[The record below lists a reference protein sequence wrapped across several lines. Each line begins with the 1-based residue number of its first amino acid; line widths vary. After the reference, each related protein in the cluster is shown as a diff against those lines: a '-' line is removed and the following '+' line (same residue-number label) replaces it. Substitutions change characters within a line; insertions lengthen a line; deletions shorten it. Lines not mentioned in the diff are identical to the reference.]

1 MTVPILTDHDL
12 PTILTMKEVVLKIE
26 DAFRAK
32 SEGRLIS
39 PARVN
44 VELGGGSLVFTVGA
58 ETRKERVM
66 GFRVYNTF
74 GGGTAHQDHVVA
86 VFDHE
91 TGALKGIVVG
101 LLIGALRTG
110 AIGGAAVNALARA
123 DAKSLGILGT
133 GLQARTQVEAA
144 FAVRSIQTAKVFSPT
159 REHREGFA
167 KEMGAK
173 LGVKFKAAE
182 TAEEVVKESEILI
195 MATTS
200 PKPVLNAAW
209 VRPGTHVTTIG
220 PKFQDE
226 CEVPME
232 LPAKSALIVTDS
244 LAQADHYTHPF
255 FLTGTEYRNR
265 MIELDEIISG
275 KRQGRSTEEEITLFC
290 SVGLAG
296 TEVIVG
302 NAFFQKLG
310 EKGKK

>member
-1 MTVPILTDHDL
+1 MTVPILTDQDL
-12 PTILTMKEVVLKIE
+12 PKILTMKEIVQKIE

-44 VELGGGSLVFTVGA
+44 VELGGGSLVFTIGA

-74 GGGTAHQDHVVA
+74 HGATAHHDHVVV

-91 TGALKGIVVG
+91 TGALKGIIVG
-101 LLIGALRTG
+101 VLIGALRTG
-110 AIGGAAVNALARA
+110 ALGGAAVNALARA
-123 DAKSLGILGT
+123 DVKSLGILGT

-182 TAEEVVKESEILI
+182 TAEEVVRDADILI
-195 MATTS
+195 LATTS

-209 VRPGTHVTTIG
+209 VRPGTHVNTIG
-220 PKFQDE
+220 PKFKDE

-232 LPAKSALIVTDS
+232 LPARSATIVTDS
-244 LAQADHYTHPF
+244 LAQADSYTHPF
-255 FLTGTEYRNR
+255 FLSGTEYRKR
-265 MIELDEIISG
+265 MIELHEIISG
-275 KRQGRSTEEEITLFC
+275 KKPGRSTAEEITLFC

-302 NAFFQKLG
+302 NAFLQKLE

>member
-1 MTVPILTDHDL
+1 MTVPILTDRDL
-12 PTILTMKEVVLKIE
+12 PTILTMKEIVQKIE

-44 VELGGGSLVFTVGA
+44 VELGGGSLVFTIGA
-58 ETRKERVM
+58 ETRKERVA

-74 GGGTAHQDHVVA
+74 GGTTAHHDHIVA

-101 LLIGALRTG
+101 VLIGALRTG

-144 FAVRSIQTAKVFSPT
+144 FAVRAIQTAKVFSPT

-182 TAEEVVKESEILI
+182 TAEEVVRESDILI

-209 VRPGTHVTTIG
+209 VGPGTHVTTIG
-220 PKFQDE
+220 PKFKDE

-232 LPAKSALIVTDS
+232 LPARSATIVTDS
-244 LAQADHYTHPF
+244 LAQADNYTHPF
-255 FLTGTEYRNR
+255 FLSGTEYRER
-265 MIELDEIISG
+265 MIELHEIIAG
-275 KRQGRSTEEEITLFC
+275 KKPGRSKAEEITLFC

-302 NAFFQKLG
+302 NAFFQKMEG
-310 EKGKK
+310 KGKK

>member
-1 MTVPILTDHDL
+1 MTVPILTDRDL
-12 PTILTMKEVVLKIE
+12 PTILTMKEIVQKIE

-44 VELGGGSLVFTVGA
+44 VELGGGSLVFTIGA
-58 ETRKERVM
+58 ETRKEQVA

-74 GGGTAHQDHVVA
+74 GGTTAHHDHIVA

-101 LLIGALRTG
+101 VLIGALRTG

-144 FAVRSIQTAKVFSPT
+144 FAVRAIQTAKVFSPT

-182 TAEEVVKESEILI
+182 TAEEVVRESDILI

-220 PKFQDE
+220 PKFKDE

-232 LPAKSALIVTDS
+232 LPARSATIVTDS
-244 LAQADHYTHPF
+244 LAQADNYTHPF
-255 FLTGTEYRNR
+255 FLSGTEYRER
-265 MIELDEIISG
+265 MIELHEIIAG
-275 KRQGRSTEEEITLFC
+275 KKPGRSKAEEITLFC

-302 NAFFQKLG
+302 NAFFQKMEG
-310 EKGKK
+310 KGKK

>member
-1 MTVPILTDHDL
+1 MTVPILTDLDL
-12 PTILTMKEVVLKIE
+12 PTILTMKEIVQKIE

-44 VELGGGSLVFTVGA
+44 VELGGGSLVFTIGA
-58 ETRKERVM
+58 ETRKERVT

-74 GGGTAHQDHVVA
+74 GGGTAHHDHVVA

-101 LLIGALRTG
+101 VLIGALRTG

-144 FAVRSIQTAKVFSPT
+144 FAVRSIQSAKVFSPT
-159 REHREGFA
+159 RAHREAFA

-173 LGVKFKAAE
+173 LGVNFKAAE
-182 TAEEVVKESEILI
+182 TAEEAVKESEILI
-195 MATTS
+195 IATTS

-220 PKFQDE
+220 PKFKDE

-232 LPAKSALIVTDS
+232 LPARSATIVTDS
-244 LAQADHYTHPF
+244 LAQADGYVHPF
-255 FLTGTEYRNR
+255 FLSGTEYRKR
-265 MIELDEIISG
+265 MIELDEIIAG
-275 KRQGRSTEEEITLFC
+275 RRRGRSTAEEITLFC

>member
-1 MTVPILTDHDL
+1 MTVPILTDRDL
-12 PTILTMKEVVLKIE
+12 PTILTMKEIVQKIE

-44 VELGGGSLVFTVGA
+44 VELGGGSLVFTIGA
-58 ETRKERVM
+58 ETRKERVA

-74 GGGTAHQDHVVA
+74 GGTTAHHDHIVA

-101 LLIGALRTG
+101 VLIGALRTG

-144 FAVRSIQTAKVFSPT
+144 FAVRAIQTAKVFSPT

-182 TAEEVVKESEILI
+182 TAEEVVRESDILI

-220 PKFQDE
+220 PKFKDE

-232 LPAKSALIVTDS
+232 LPARSATIVTDS
-244 LAQADHYTHPF
+244 LAQADGYTHPF
-255 FLTGTEYRNR
+255 FLSGTEYRER
-265 MIELDEIISG
+265 MIELHEIIAG
-275 KRQGRSTEEEITLFC
+275 KKPGRKKAEEITLFC

-302 NAFFQKLG
+302 NAFFQKMG
-310 EKGKK
+310 GKEKK